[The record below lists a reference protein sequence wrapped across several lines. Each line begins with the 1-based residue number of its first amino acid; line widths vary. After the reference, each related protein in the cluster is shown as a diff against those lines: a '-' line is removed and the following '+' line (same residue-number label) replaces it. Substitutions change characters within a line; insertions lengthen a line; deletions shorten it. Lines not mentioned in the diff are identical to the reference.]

1 MRFLKPIDEKI
12 LEEVGKKFT
21 RIITVENGAIRGGLG
36 SAVLEWMNDH
46 GFQPRVKRLGLPD
59 NFVEHGTVAELHKI
73 VGLDPD
79 SIIKAIKEI

>member
-1 MRFLKPIDEKI
+1 MAR
-12 LEEVGKKFT
+12 
-21 RIITVENGAIRGGLG
+21 LG
-36 SAVLEWMNDH
+36 VDWVLLNDH